1 MARDF
6 SLFTEDTMTVV
17 DFATNRRQRR
27 SSQAHTA
34 ITYQLEHIFEN
45 QNLHNFVLGDS
56 SGLVLAGAG
65 GEQESAVLAA
75 YAPLLATYHGNSRRR
90 VLDKVAS
97 MVEGFDENALSI
109 RSFEV
114 DGETLYL
121 CSVGRG
127 TAARQASLYRAIT
140 GIRRILKQTAAAA

>member
-1 MARDF
+1 
-6 SLFTEDTMTVV
+6 MTVV
-17 DFATNRRQRR
+17 NFDSERRRKR
-27 SSQAHTA
+27 SDKAHTA
-34 ITYQLEHIFEN
+34 ISYQLEYIYNN
-45 QNLHNFVLGDS
+45 QKLEHFVLGDS

-65 GEQESAVLAA
+65 EEEASTVLAA
-75 YAPLLATYHGNSRRR
+75 YAPVLATHHGERRKK

-97 MVEGFDENALSI
+97 MVPGFSVDGLSI
-109 RSFEV
+109 RSFEI

-140 GIRRILKQTAAAA
+140 GIRRILKQTAVAA